1 MNKLLIA
8 LLAGLCCGSSYAQSA
23 PAPAPAASITFPV
36 APAPA
41 PAPVAGA
48 TVAGL
53 PVSTMIPVGSG
64 SMPSAPAPAPGLYVA
79 VVAGSIHFSN
89 PAGSTAF
96 AAGQF
101 GFTASPTAPP
111 MIIPSSPGHAFTPP
125 PSFSFTG
132 MGFPVF
138 GSAGTTGSTGSGSK
152 TESIDCEVR

>member
-23 PAPAPAASITFPV
+23 PAPAPAAAASITFPV

-41 PAPVAGA
+41 AGA

-64 SMPSAPAPAPGLYVA
+64 SMPSAPAPGLYVA

-138 GSAGTTGSTGSGSK
+138 GSAGSTGSTGSGSK

>member
-8 LLAGLCCGSSYAQSA
+8 LLAGLCCGSSFALSA
-23 PAPAPAASITFPV
+23 PAPAPAAAASITFPV

-41 PAPVAGA
+41 AGA

-64 SMPSAPAPAPGLYVA
+64 SMPSAPAPAPAPGLYVA
-79 VVAGSIHFSN
+79 VVAGSIHLSN
-89 PAGSTAF
+89 PAGSTVF
-96 AAGQF
+96 GTGQF

-132 MGFPVF
+132 MAFPVF
-138 GSAGTTGSTGSGSK
+138 GSAGSGIK